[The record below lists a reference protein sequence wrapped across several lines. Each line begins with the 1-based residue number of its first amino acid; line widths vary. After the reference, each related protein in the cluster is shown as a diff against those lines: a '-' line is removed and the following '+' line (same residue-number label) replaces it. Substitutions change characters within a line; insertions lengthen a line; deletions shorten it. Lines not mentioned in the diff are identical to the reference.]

1 MKQLGEQTVSI
12 IQTTTVPVNQK
23 SIVLIISVFLPGPK
37 KTQQRESGGFPEQ
50 NLFGSSVIS

>member
-1 MKQLGEQTVSI
+1 MKPLGEQTVSI

-37 KTQQRESGGFPEQ
+37 KNNRG
-50 NLFGSSVIS
+50 NLGVFLNRTCSEAP